1 MNIKIGKGGSGKI
14 NSTKGG
20 SGKLTE
26 KKYIDLLPPNFIS
39 KIIFSGGTY
48 SNGVYTRNSGGTTT
62 FNGPNGWYIQVYNE
76 NEFASF
82 MPNIFGTTP
91 VYYSSDSGKTWV
103 NEGNLDDEV
112 VNPPPTSA
120 RENALTFLF
129 DPIFYKKEIQNE
141 RYKILVSGC
150 DLSYV
155 NGIYSQQLGLAN
167 GKGVYIK
174 DDDYSMIIFWED
186 GAWYLKDEDVRNG
199 YYNLF
204 IKNHAGINSLGRPNN
219 LDWSICDGG
228 DAYNNGERLSSMTE
242 YLDLQSRGG
251 GRLDPAFLEQVRSY
265 QIDNAVPNQNAN
277 YNINPSSPQN
287 IIGAAFNTRK
297 AEIKNNT
304 FSYIKYSDNSDVE
317 EKKLNYW
324 YGSIDKNQ
332 GLYNIDTP
340 KDSRYPL
347 LKVKRND
354 ALPIFEIGP
363 EKKSTLNMFIRL
375 QRPVSHKNPNT
386 GYIVREKRGIFC
398 TSFDTTYGSPFSIG
412 YKSPYYNITGRPSY
426 KSVFNNFSFVFSFG
440 HVTYDNE
447 FNRPISRN
455 LMTDYKFNFGQMY
468 MLTIISNNN
477 LLSIYIDGELQT
489 VAIVPFN
496 PLVNPTP
503 TIGKIKNQYAGRK
516 DYMPVGPGFY
526 KKNGTIYGPTDAE
539 CPAGTN
545 MQSINLLLFGKSALS
560 HGNRGTGAKKRRRY
574 LNNLDIGVITS
585 YNIALSQSDISQ
597 LYNNF
602 RYRYI

>member
-1 MNIKIGKGGSGKI
+1 MNIKIGKSGSGKI
-14 NSTKGG
+14 TSTKGG
-20 SGKLTE
+20 SGKLIE

-39 KIIFSGGTY
+39 KVTLSGGGVG
-48 SNGVYTRNSGGTTT
+48 NGVYTRSSGGTAT
-62 FNGPNGWYIQVYNE
+62 FNGAAGRYIEWQGSSWGLYE
-76 NEFASF
+76 PSIGDIA
-82 MPNIFGTTP
+82 
-91 VYYSSDSGKTWV
+91 YSSF
-103 NEGNLDDEV
+103 NLINWYETSA
-112 VNPPPTSA
+112 NYPPTGVTQNSL
-120 RENALTFLF
+120 NFLF
-129 DPIFYKKEIQNE
+129 DPIFYKSQIQNE
-141 RYKILVSGC
+141 RYKILISGC
-150 DLSYV
+150 DLPYV

-174 DDDYSMIIFWED
+174 DDDGSMIIFWED
-186 GAWYLKDEDVRNG
+186 GSWYLKDEDERNG

-204 IKNHAGINSLGRPNN
+204 IKNNIGINSLGRPND

-242 YLDLQSRGG
+242 YLDLNYKGG

-265 QIDNAVPNQNAN
+265 QIDNTVPNQNAVDN
-277 YNINPSSPQN
+277 LNPLSAQK
-287 IIGAAFNTRK
+287 IIGAVFNTRK

-324 YGSIDKNQ
+324 YGSIDKTQ

-340 KDSRYPL
+340 KDSKYPL
-347 LKVKRND
+347 LAIKRND
-354 ALPIFEIGP
+354 ALPIFEISP
-363 EKKSTLNMFIRL
+363 DKKSTLNMFIRL

-398 TSFDTTYGSPFSIG
+398 TSFDNTYGPPFSIG

-440 HVTYDNE
+440 HVPYDND
-447 FNRPISRN
+447 FARPISRN

-477 LLSIYIDGELQT
+477 SLSIYIDGELQT

-503 TIGKIKNQYAGRK
+503 DNDKIKNQYAGRR
-516 DYMPVGPGFY
+516 DSMPVGPGFY

-545 MQSINLLLFGKSALS
+545 MQSINFLLFGKSALS
-560 HGNRGTGAKKRRRY
+560 HGSHTARGAKKRRRY